1 MDRRPLVIG
10 ALSGTGAALCWAA
23 GFVVAKHG
31 ISIGFAPADLAFHRF
46 FWSALIL
53 APLALRDGFRNL
65 GGIGWTRGLVASVLS
80 GPPQALVAYSGF
92 ILVPLGHGTTIQ
104 PACAALSGILLA
116 TALLHERL
124 TVRRIAGAAGI
135 VIGLLVFGA
144 ESLATIG
151 THGVGGDL
159 LFVTA
164 GVFWGLFGVLLRLWQ
179 LSGQRAVGITAI
191 LSIVLYA
198 PLYLLIYGINDFI
211 RMGLWENVL
220 QIVTQGIVAGALPV
234 FLFARAVTLLGAG
247 RASTFPAMVPVFGV
261 IIGLLALGAVPSVAQ
276 LVGMAIV
283 LVGFRLAL
291 G

>member
-1 MDRRPLVIG
+1 MDRRPLVTG
-10 ALSGTGAALCWAA
+10 ALSGAGAALCWAA

-31 ISIGFAPADLAFHRF
+31 VSIGFAPADLAFHRF
-46 FWSALIL
+46 FWSAWIL
-53 APLALRDGFRNL
+53 APFALRDDFRNL
-65 GGIGWTRGLVASVLS
+65 GGLGWTRGLIVSVLS
-80 GPPQALVAYSGF
+80 GPPQALIAYSGF

-116 TALLHERL
+116 SVLLRERL
-124 TVRRIAGAAGI
+124 TAQRIAGAAGI

-144 ESLATIG
+144 EALATIG

-179 LSGQRAVGITAI
+179 LSGQRAIGITAI

-198 PLYLLIYGINDFI
+198 PLYLLIYGVHDFM
-211 RMGLWENVL
+211 RMGLWENLL
-220 QIVTQGIVAGALPV
+220 QIVTQGVIAGALPV
-234 FLFARAVTLLGAG
+234 FLFARAVALLGAG

-261 IIGLLALGAVPSVAQ
+261 IIGFLALGIVPSLAQ
-276 LVGMAIV
+276 LIGMAIV
-283 LVGFRLAL
+283 LIGFRLAL

>member
-1 MDRRPLVIG
+1 MDRRSLLIG
-10 ALSGTGAALCWAA
+10 VLSGAAAAFCWAA

-31 ISIGFAPADLAFHRF
+31 VTIGFAPADLAFHRF
-46 FWSALIL
+46 FWSALVI
-53 APLALRDGFRNL
+53 APFALRDGFRNL
-65 GGIGWTRGLVASVLS
+65 GGIGWTRSIIASVLS

-104 PACAALSGILLA
+104 PACAALSGLLLA
-116 TALLHERL
+116 TAMLHERL
-124 TVRRIAGAAGI
+124 SGRRIAGAIGI
-135 VIGLLVFGA
+135 IVGLLLFGV
-144 ESLATIG
+144 ESLTTIG

-179 LSGQRAVGITAI
+179 LSGQRAIGITAI
-191 LSIVLYA
+191 LTIVLYA
-198 PLYLLIYGINDFI
+198 PLYLAIYGAGDFI
-211 RMGLWENVL
+211 RMGWWENLL
-220 QIVTQGIVAGALPV
+220 QIVTQGVIAGALPV

-261 IIGLLALGAVPSVAQ
+261 IIGFLALGIVPSLAQ

-283 LVGFRLAL
+283 LIGFRLAL